1 MSELIVAKRYAEA
14 LFQLGKQNNLT
25 EQYIEE
31 LRVVRDVFLENE
43 QLYTFLK
50 HPKVS
55 NEEKK
60 QFIATILD
68 GVHKDV
74 LHTLQLLVD
83 KKRITIAPSMVDHF
97 IAMVNDAKGIAEAT
111 VHSVRALTDKEQETL
126 KETFAERFNTKT
138 VHLQNEVDPSIIGG
152 LKIQVGNTIYDG
164 TVRGKLERM
173 GRNIA
178 TANK

>member
-14 LFQLGKQNNLT
+14 LFQLGEQKNLT

-31 LRVVRDVFLENE
+31 FRVIRTVFLENE

-60 QFIATILD
+60 QFITTIFN
-68 GVHKDV
+68 GVHQDV
-74 LHTLQLLVD
+74 LHTLKLLID

-111 VHSVRALTDKEQETL
+111 VHSVRALTDEEQKTL
-126 KETFAERFNTKT
+126 AETFATRFNKKS
-138 VHLQNEVDPSIIGG
+138 VHLQNHVDQSIIGG

-164 TVRGKLERM
+164 TVRGKLDRM
-173 GRNIA
+173 GRKIA
-178 TANK
+178 TANN

>member
-14 LFQLGKQNNLT
+14 LFQLGKQKDT
-25 EQYIEE
+25 FEQYIEE
-31 LRVVRDVFLENE
+31 FSIVRDTFRENE

-50 HPKVS
+50 HPKIS

-60 QFIATILD
+60 QFITTVFGGL
-68 GVHKDV
+68 HTDV
-74 LHTLQLLVD
+74 QNTLQLLIE

-111 VHSVRALTDKEQETL
+111 VYSVRPLSDDEQESL
-126 KETFAERFNTKT
+126 GKTFAARFNKKS
-138 VHLQNEVDPSIIGG
+138 VHLQNKVDPALIGG
-152 LKIQVGNTIYDG
+152 LKIQVGNTIFDG
-164 TVRGKLERM
+164 TVQGKLQRMER
-173 GRNIA
+173 NFA